1 MVEVASMN
9 YKQVKDAAQS
19 YVDRYDQELVGALP
33 GFTKVVESKIN
44 TALKTGEQAVRAQIW
59 LERDKEY
66 YGLPSDWGGFRDVEL
81 VERGSQSI
89 NEGTGYHPV
98 GGMTL
103 IYVNPE
109 QMNGTNRRERQRYY
123 TVIANQIQV
132 SPPTDNQVLEVVYY
146 QTVPPLSNDTDTNW
160 LTEKHPD
167 AYIFGLCAEIC
178 AFAKDAIGFELY
190 KMRFMESIMG
200 IAQDDQVTR
209 WSGPSLRT
217 YTDGLIV

>member
-1 MVEVASMN
+1 MN

>member
-1 MVEVASMN
+1 MN

-19 YVDRYDQELVGALP
+19 YVDRYDQELVGALA

-59 LERDKEY
+59 LERDIEY

-81 VERGSQSI
+81 VERGSNSI
-89 NEGTGYHPV
+89 NQGTGLHPM

-132 SPPTDNQVLEVVYY
+132 APPTDNQVLEVVYY

-178 AFAKDAIGFELY
+178 AFAKDAVGFELY
-190 KMRFMESIMG
+190 KVRFMESLIG

>member
-1 MVEVASMN
+1 MN

-19 YVDRYDQELVGALP
+19 YVDRYDQELVGALA

-59 LERDKEY
+59 LERDIEY

-81 VERGSQSI
+81 VERGSNSI
-89 NEGTGYHPV
+89 NQGTGLHPM

-132 SPPTDNQVLEVVYY
+132 APPTDNQVLEVVYY

-178 AFAKDAIGFELY
+178 AFAKDATGFELY
-190 KMRFMESIMG
+190 SNRFMQSLMG

>member
-1 MVEVASMN
+1 MN
-9 YKQVKDAAQS
+9 YKQVREAAQS
-19 YVDRYDQELVGALP
+19 YVDRYDQELVAAIP

-44 TALKTGEQAVRAQIW
+44 TALKTGEQSVRAQIW
-59 LERDKEY
+59 LERNKEY

-81 VERGSQSI
+81 VERGSNSLNQ
-89 NEGTGYHPV
+89 GTGYHPM

-109 QMNGTNRRERQRYY
+109 QMNGTSRRERQRYY

-132 SPPTDNQVLEVVYY
+132 APPTDNQILEVVYY
-146 QTVPPLSNDTDTNW
+146 QTVPPLTADADSNW

-167 AYIFGLCAEIC
+167 AYIFGLCSEIC
-178 AFAKDAIGFELY
+178 AFAKDAIGYELY
-190 KMRFMESIMG
+190 KGRFIDSLMG

-217 YTDGLIV
+217 YTDGLVV

>member
-1 MVEVASMN
+1 MFEGGVMN

-19 YVDRYDQELVGALP
+19 YVDRYDQELVSAIP

-44 TALKTGEQAVRAQIW
+44 TALKTGEQSVRAQIW
-59 LERDKEY
+59 LERDNEY

-81 VERGSQSI
+81 VNQA
-89 NEGTGYHPV
+89 PV
-98 GGMTL
+98 SAGGCVSPPAGGMTL

-109 QMNGTNRRERQRYY
+109 QMNGTSRKQRQRYY
-123 TVIANQIQV
+123 TVIANQIQIA
-132 SPPTDNQVLEVVYY
+132 PPADNQILEVVYY
-146 QTVPPLSNDTDTNW
+146 QTVPPLTADSDSNW

-178 AFAKDAIGFELY
+178 AFAKDAVGYELY
-190 KMRFMESIMG
+190 RGRFVDSLMG

-217 YTDGLIV
+217 YTDGLVV

>member
-1 MVEVASMN
+1 MN
-9 YKQVKDAAQS
+9 YKQIKDAAQS
-19 YVDRYDQELVGALP
+19 YVDRYDAELVNAIP

-44 TALKTGEQAVRAQIW
+44 SALKTGEQSVRAQIW

-66 YGLPSDWGGFRDVEL
+66 YGLPEDWGGFRDVEL
-81 VERGSQSI
+81 VYKGSQSL

-98 GGMTL
+98 GGHTL

-109 QMNGTNRRERQRYY
+109 QMNGTSRRERQRYY

-132 SPPTDNQVLEVVYY
+132 APPTDNQILEVVYY
-146 QTVPPLSNDTDTNW
+146 QRVPMLTQDSDTNW

-167 AYIFGLCAEIC
+167 SYIFGLCAEIS
-178 AFAKDAIGFELY
+178 AFAKDAMGFELY
-190 KMRFMESIMG
+190 KMRFAESIND
-200 IAQDDQVTR
+200 IAMDDQVTR

>member
-1 MVEVASMN
+1 MN

-66 YGLPSDWGGFRDVEL
+66 YGLPGDWGGFRDVEL
-81 VERGSQSI
+81 VERGSNSI
-89 NEGTGYHPV
+89 NQGTGLHPM

-146 QTVPPLSNDTDTNW
+146 QTVPPLSTDTDTNW

-178 AFAKDAIGFELY
+178 AFAKDATGFELY
-190 KMRFMESIMG
+190 RNRFMESLMG

>member
-1 MVEVASMN
+1 MN
-9 YKQVKDAAQS
+9 YKQIKEAAQG
-19 YVDRYDQELVGALP
+19 YVDRYDQELVGAIP

-66 YGLPSDWGGFRDVEL
+66 YGLPGDWGGFRDVEL
-81 VERGSQSI
+81 VERGSNSI
-89 NEGTGYHPV
+89 NQGTGLHPM

-146 QTVPPLSNDTDTNW
+146 QTVPPVSNDTDTNW

-178 AFAKDAIGFELY
+178 AFAKDAVGFELY
-190 KMRFMESIMG
+190 KTRFMESLMG

>member
-1 MVEVASMN
+1 MN

-19 YVDRYDQELVGALP
+19 YVDRYDQELVNAIP

-66 YGLPSDWGGFRDVEL
+66 YVLPSDWGGFRDVEL

-109 QMNGTNRRERQRYY
+109 QMNGTNRRERQHYY

-132 SPPTDNQVLEVVYY
+132 APPTDNQILEVVYY
-146 QTVPPLSNDTDTNW
+146 QTVPPLVADADTNW

-178 AFAKDAIGFELY
+178 AFAKDAIGYELY

>member
-1 MVEVASMN
+1 MN
-9 YKQVKDAAQS
+9 YKQVKEAAQS
-19 YVDRYDQELVGALP
+19 YVDRYDQELVGAIP

-44 TALKTGEQAVRAQIW
+44 TALKTGEQSVRAQIW

-81 VERGSQSI
+81 VERGSNSI
-89 NEGTGYHPV
+89 KQGTGYHPI

-109 QMNGTNRRERQRYY
+109 QMNGTSRRERQRYY

-132 SPPTDNQVLEVVYY
+132 APPTDNQILEVVYY
-146 QTVPPLSNDTDTNW
+146 QTVPPLTADSDSNW
-160 LTEKHPD
+160 LSDKHPD

-178 AFAKDAIGFELY
+178 AFAKDAVGYELY
-190 KMRFMESIMG
+190 QGRFIDSLMG

-217 YTDGLIV
+217 YTDGLVV

>member
-1 MVEVASMN
+1 MN

-19 YVDRYDQELVGALP
+19 YVDRYDQELVGALA

-59 LERDKEY
+59 LERDIEY

-81 VERGSQSI
+81 VERGSNSI
-89 NEGTGYHPV
+89 NQGTGLHPM

-132 SPPTDNQVLEVVYY
+132 APPTDNQVLEVVYY

-178 AFAKDAIGFELY
+178 AFAKDAVWFELY
-190 KMRFMESIMG
+190 KVRFMESLMG

>member
-1 MVEVASMN
+1 MN
-9 YKQVKDAAQS
+9 YKQIKESAQG
-19 YVDRYDQELVGALP
+19 YVDRYDAELVNAIP

-44 TALKTGEQAVRAQIW
+44 SALKTGEQSVRAQIW
-59 LERDKEY
+59 LERNKEY
-66 YGLPSDWGGFRDVEL
+66 YGLPDDWGGFRDVEL
-81 VERGSQSI
+81 VRKGSQSL

-109 QMNGTNRRERQRYY
+109 QMNGTSRKEKQRYY

-132 SPPTDNQVLEVVYY
+132 APPTDNDILEVVYY
-146 QTVPPLSNDTDTNW
+146 QRVPPLTNDTDVNW

-167 AYIFGLCAEIC
+167 SYIFGLCAEIS
-178 AFAKDAIGFELY
+178 AFAKDAVGFELY
-190 KMRFMESIMG
+190 KMRFAEA
-200 IAQDDQVTR
+200 IADIAMDDQVTR

-217 YTDGLIV
+217 YTEGLVV

>member
-1 MVEVASMN
+1 MN

-19 YVDRYDQELVGALP
+19 YVDRYDQELVGAIP

-132 SPPTDNQVLEVVYY
+132 APPTDNQILEVVYY
-146 QTVPPLSNDTDTNW
+146 QTVPPLVADDDTNW